1 MSKINVA
8 IADDNQKMVSM
19 MTQLLNLDQEIEVIG
34 SAGNGEAAVE
44 IIKEKKPDVVLL
56 DIIMPKL
63 DGIGVLEKL
72 RDERLEKQPTVIMVT
87 AMGQE
92 SVAEEAMELGASYFI
107 LKPFDSEMVIRKI
120 KQAKLDKKVQK
131 PFVALKEQEGLNKN
145 QLEIIITNIIHEIGV
160 PAHIKGYQYLRD
172 SIMLAIYD
180 MDILNSI
187 TKQLYPTIA
196 KQFGTTSSRV
206 ERAIRHAIL
215 VLSMR
220 RSTTGAHPWLV
231 HTLRVT
237 FARGHA
243 SILSEPSKR
252 SRSLLATSKAYVPA
266 GSSVNPPS
274 STTSVTSQS
283 SAWPL
288 SLSAMFQSS
297 LRSLSCPERRTVRAP
312 LPRES
317 L

>member
-1 MSKINVA
+1 VFVKFAKIYNYIVNKNRIGGLNMSKINVA

-206 ERAIRHAIL
+206 ERAIRHAIEVAWGRGKMDTIDAL
-215 VLSMR
+215 FGY
-220 RSTTGAHPWLV
+220 TV
-231 HTLRVT
+231 HAGKGKPTN
-237 FARGHA
+237 
-243 SILSEPSKR
+243 SEFIALIADKIR
-252 SRSLLATSKAYVPA
+252 LEYGDRIV
-266 GSSVNPPS
+266 
-274 STTSVTSQS
+274 SQKMS
-283 SAWPL
+283 ENDG
-288 SLSAMFQSS
+288 
-297 LRSLSCPERRTVRAP
+297 R
-312 LPRES
+312 
-317 L
+317 